1 MKPVTCPPPRSHVA
15 PDSLRFLASDLE
27 VVESLLASQFPDAVP
42 VVAEMIRQGCL
53 AGGKRFRPILLLLA
67 ARAFGDARPAHHQLA
82 VAIEMIHSATLI
94 HDDILDEALTRR
106 HLATINARWGNHAA
120 VLFGDFLFSQA
131 FYLAST
137 TGDAFACELIGKATN
152 LVCEGELQQGE
163 IAGDY
168 SVSIDK
174 YFEIIGKKTAALC
187 ACATQLGAHVA
198 GGSAAERESWKEAG
212 RGLGLAFQIVDD
224 ILDIDGDSGRCG
236 KTLGTDLMTGTP
248 TLPVLLAL
256 ESEPPAVRDTWLAKL
271 STGQASPGEVREW
284 TIRTNALQAARN
296 RAEDHVFKAI
306 ACLDACNEP
315 VRRAFS
321 ELGRFILA
329 RRN

>member
-1 MKPVTCPPPRSHVA
+1 MKPAICTPRSHVP
-15 PDSLRFLASDLE
+15 PDTLQLLAHDLE
-27 VVESLLASQFPDAVP
+27 IVESLLANQFTTPVT

-53 AGGKRFRPILLLLA
+53 AGGKRFRPVLLLLA
-67 ARAFGDARPAHHQLA
+67 ARAFGEPRPAHHRLA
-82 VAIEMIHSATLI
+82 VAIEMIHAATLV

-106 HLATINARWGNHAA
+106 HVATINARWGNHAA

-137 TGDAFACELIGKATN
+137 TGDALACELIGKATN

-168 SVSIDK
+168 SISIDR
-174 YFEIIGKKTAALC
+174 YYEIIGKKTASLC
-187 ACATQLGAHVA
+187 ACATDLGAHVA
-198 GGSAAERESWKEAG
+198 GAPSAVRDLWKQAG
-212 RGLGLAFQIVDD
+212 HGLGMAFQIVDD
-224 ILDIDGDSGRCG
+224 ILDIDGDSGTCG
-236 KTLGTDLMTGTP
+236 KTLGTDLITGTP

-256 ESEPPAVRDTWLAKL
+256 EAETPAVREEWLAKL
-271 STGQASPGEVREW
+271 SSGQAGPGEVRDW
-284 TIRTNALQAARN
+284 TRQTRALQASWN
-296 RAEDHVFKAI
+296 RAEDHVFRAI
-306 ACLDACNEP
+306 NCLQGCEGP
-315 VRRAFS
+315 VRKAFN

>member
-1 MKPVTCPPPRSHVA
+1 MKPATCPPPRSCVA
-15 PDSLRFLASDLE
+15 SDTLHFLASDLE
-27 VVESLLASQFPDAVP
+27 TVESLLANQFPDPVP
-42 VVAEMIRQGCL
+42 VVTEMIRQGCL
-53 AGGKRFRPILLLLA
+53 SGGKRFRPILLLLA
-67 ARAFGDARPAHHQLA
+67 ARAFGEIRPAHHSLA

-106 HLATINARWGNHAA
+106 HVATINARWGNHAA

-152 LVCEGELQQGE
+152 RVCEGELQQGE

-174 YFEIIGKKTAALC
+174 YYEIIGKKTAALC

-198 GGSAAERESWKEAG
+198 GASAEECELWKEAG
-212 RGLGLAFQIVDD
+212 QGLGMAFQIVDD
-224 ILDIDGDSGRCG
+224 ILDIDGDSGKCG

-256 ESEPPAVRDTWLAKL
+256 ESGPPALRESWLAKL

-284 TIRTNALQAARN
+284 TMQTNSLQAARN

-306 ACLDACNEP
+306 SCLHACNEP

-321 ELGRFILA
+321 ELGRFVLA
-329 RRN
+329 RKN